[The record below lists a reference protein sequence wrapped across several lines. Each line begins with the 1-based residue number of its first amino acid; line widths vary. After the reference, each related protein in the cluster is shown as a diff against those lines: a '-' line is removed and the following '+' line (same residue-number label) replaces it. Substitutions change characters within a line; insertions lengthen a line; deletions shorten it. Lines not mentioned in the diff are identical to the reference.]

1 MYQVLANAGTVD
13 GRKCD
18 APFTSKQTDI
28 KFYEKLTMP
37 KRKTNEDNIIWRN
50 SEARCILIEDL
61 VRGILPLERS
71 QMTEAEAFEIYQ
83 GMVGFADVRFPQFR
97 ARLKDH
103 RAQVKKS
110 SQRSKYEEECL
121 KHDRLIFPR
130 KLLDENGTPVFDLH
144 PAKLLLRED
153 VAEGKHLLMT
163 PLQLWKSRPD
173 EYMLFQEPFFRN
185 KMYQA
190 VRRQKFVN
198 YLQIKR
204 EEKKLSVCRPPVND
218 PEEAENLLK
227 SRQSMSSKK
236 NKQSTT

>member
-1 MYQVLANAGTVD
+1 MS
-13 GRKCD
+13 
-18 APFTSKQTDI
+18 FQT
-28 KFYEKLTMP
+28 KAMTLGLQPNSWTNFLTFF
-37 KRKTNEDNIIWRN
+37 
-50 SEARCILIEDL
+50 LHQ
-61 VRGILPLERS
+61 PLERS

-110 SQRSKYEEECL
+110 LQRSKYEEECL
-121 KHDRLIFPR
+121 KHDRSFFPR

-173 EYMLFQEPFFRN
+173 EYMVFQEPFFRN
-185 KMYQA
+185 MIYQA

-204 EEKKLSVCRPPVND
+204 EEKKLSVCKPPVND

-227 SRQSMSSKK
+227 SRRSMSSKK
-236 NKQSTT
+236 NKSSTT